1 MLDDRKAAIL
11 YAVVQEYIRTAQP
24 VGSVR
29 VARSPGVD
37 ASPATVRSEM
47 ASLSDQQYLV
57 QPHTSAGRVPT
68 VKGYRF
74 FVDQWRHRS
83 PSPTLD
89 AVDRRHVNE
98 FFSVSH
104 GGFESILSDTTGLL
118 SDLTDWTAVVVAPS
132 PAAATVRSAQ
142 LVDLATGTVMVV
154 AVMSNGAIE
163 KRTIEVPVDT
173 SAEVVADAS
182 RRLARR
188 VVGRTLADIGECDE
202 PDDRLLAAA
211 LAALREARAHHE
223 VFVGGT
229 SKLAAAFD
237 AVEQLSEVLGLL
249 EKQLVVV
256 TLMRRVLDSGLRV
269 AIGEETGVPSLAD
282 CSLVLAPYSTDGS
295 GGGTVGVIGPTR
307 MDYPQALS
315 AVAAVSS
322 RLGPALSES

>member
-24 VGSVR
+24 VGSTL
-29 VARSPGVD
+29 VARSHGVD

-47 ASLSDQQYLV
+47 AALSEQQYLI

-68 VKGYRF
+68 SKGYRF
-74 FVDQWRHRS
+74 FVNQWRQRS

-89 AVDRRHVNE
+89 PADRRQVND
-98 FFSVSH
+98 FFAVPH

-142 LVDLATGTVMVV
+142 LVELAAGTVMVV

-163 KRTIEVPVDT
+163 KRMIDVPVDT
-173 SAEVVADAS
+173 APQVVADAS
-182 RRLARR
+182 QRLARR
-188 VVGRTLADIGECDE
+188 VVGRTLADVEDCDE
-202 PDDRLLAAA
+202 PDDKLLSAA

-256 TLMRRVLDSGLRV
+256 TLMRRVIDRGLRV

-295 GGGTVGVIGPTR
+295 DGGTIAVIGPTR

-315 AVAAVSS
+315 AVAAVSR
-322 RLGPALSES
+322 RLGPALSET

>member
-11 YAVVQEYIRTAQP
+11 YTVVQEYIRTAQP
-24 VGSVR
+24 VGSAR
-29 VARSPGVD
+29 VARSAGVD

-47 ASLSDQQYLV
+47 AALSDQQYLV

-74 FVDQWRHRS
+74 FVDQWRRRS

-89 AVDRRHVNE
+89 PVDRQQVNE
-98 FFSVSH
+98 FFAVSH
-104 GGFESILSDTTGLL
+104 GGFESMLSDTTGLL

-142 LVDLATGTVMVV
+142 LVDLASGTVMVV
-154 AVMSNGAIE
+154 AVMSNGVIE
-163 KRTIEVPVDT
+163 KRTIDVPVDT
-173 SAEVVADAS
+173 SGEVVADAS

-188 VVGRTLADIGECDE
+188 VVGRTLADVDDCDE
-202 PDDRLLAAA
+202 PDDKLLAAA

-237 AVEQLSEVLGLL
+237 AVEQLSEVLGVL

-256 TLMRRVLDSGLRV
+256 TLMRRVLDRGLRV
-269 AIGEETGVPSLAD
+269 AIGEETGVPSLVD
-282 CSLVLAPYSTDGS
+282 CSLVLAPYSTDG
-295 GGGTVGVIGPTR
+295 GDGGTIGVIGPTR

-315 AVAAVSS
+315 AVAAVSR
-322 RLGPALSES
+322 RLGHALGEP